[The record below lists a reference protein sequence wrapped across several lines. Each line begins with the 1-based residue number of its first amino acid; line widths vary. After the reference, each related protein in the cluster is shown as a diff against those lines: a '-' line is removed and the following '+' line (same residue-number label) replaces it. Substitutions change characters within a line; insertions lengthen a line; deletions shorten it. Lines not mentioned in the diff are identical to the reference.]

1 MSNNNQTALSVRD
14 LSVNLWQQ
22 PETEILKKV
31 SFDLHPGKV
40 YALVGESGSGKSM
53 TALSIMRLLPDAL
66 QITKGKITLANT
78 DIFSLTEQEMGG
90 IRGKKVAMIF
100 QDAQTSLNPVQKISD
115 QIIETLKIHT
125 PLKGS
130 QLKQRAVDLLHEVGI
145 PDPESRVDWYPHQM
159 SGGQQQRVMIA
170 IALACEPDVL
180 LADEPT
186 TALDVTIQKQILDLI
201 KGLTVS
207 RKLAVLLITHDM
219 GVVRQTADRVGVM
232 LQGEIIEEDDC
243 DQFFD
248 NPRHKYSQRLINSL
262 PNMTEYRPQVSD
274 GELLKVEDLQVHF
287 PMRKGILQRIHGY
300 TKAVDG
306 ISFSIKKGETL
317 ALVGESGSGKS
328 TTGMAILNLQPATGG
343 QIQYANNRIEGLTKK
358 QMMPLRKKIQVVFQN
373 PYSSMNPTNDGG

>member
-66 QITKGKITLANT
+66 QITEGKITLADT

-125 PLKGS
+125 PLKGI
-130 QLKQRAVDLLHEVGI
+130 QLKQRAIDLLKEVGI
-145 PDPESRVDWYPHQM
+145 PDPEDRVNWYPHQM

-274 GELLKVEDLQVHF
+274 SELLEGG
-287 PMRKGILQRIHGY
+287 RSSG
-300 TKAVDG
+300 
-306 ISFSIKKGETL
+306 SFSYAKRHSSAYSRL
-317 ALVGESGSGKS
+317 Y
-328 TTGMAILNLQPATGG
+328 QGG
-343 QIQYANNRIEGLTKK
+343 
-358 QMMPLRKKIQVVFQN
+358 
-373 PYSSMNPTNDGG
+373 